1 MAITLTERPFRLG
14 FSKNESRY
22 IFTVT
27 NPASAGCAVQV
38 RLFYHTITSAS
49 APPVLITDIKLTPTP
64 DGNVAFYAQTYFES
78 ILKLQMPAAG
88 STTALAAT
96 NQHCYFWIEYRQVTD
111 LAPNN
116 AWIITERD
124 RKRIMMLGGIE
135 VQKYER
141 NNFFENYLIPD
152 KWWLTWLPTNRFVG
166 LDQEHYLSWFK
177 TITDAEDFVMK
188 VKVVYTD
195 ATEDNT
201 VELALPAGNNFVY
214 HLPTGVAQLG
224 LAALNPD
231 KTIHYYEVHIENVA
245 DGVQANPYR
254 FYIDY
259 DYYYKKFDWVYLNS
273 LGGLDAVRVKGR
285 YTRDIER
292 EVSSASTLNLINQIN
307 DPVKNSDTIDTGI
320 LLTKKWKGDVGFMN
334 SPDEQDGVADL
345 LPSTEVFEK
354 IDGRWLRIKLLTKTQ
369 PMGGSEDKKWS
380 FPVEFMYGWVND
392 IYTPDKKNF
401 GAGSN
406 TGEVYDATVSACAN
420 PTGLAVVF
428 NAEITGMAEM
438 KFSWTHP
445 GNIEAIIEVKE
456 DGTDTWVPYS
466 GDLTGLNEAYA
477 LFVADGRTMNWR
489 LKVKCPN
496 DDESAYVNGPD
507 FTLII
512 SGSACAVPFNLA
524 VNKGTPSGGLIPTTF
539 SWNHAS
545 AADFKLEYRAV
556 GAPSWT
562 LIDVIGA
569 TSHIVNLAD
578 DFTEYEWRVSAVCG
592 AGSISPAVNGINF
605 ISSSSVTC
613 EAPTGLLAEV
623 MSSTGTHKTIRF
635 SWSHGASLDYLLQW
649 ESLGGYTGT
658 ETPAVDYVDIEFPIS
673 YTIIYWQV
681 AAQCSVG
688 DYSSFSNGAPIYL

>member
-22 IFTVT
+22 QFTVT

-38 RLFYHTITSAS
+38 RLFYHTITSIS
-49 APPVLITDIKLTPTP
+49 APPILIADLKLYPTP
-64 DGNVAFYAQTYFES
+64 DGDVTFYAQTYFES
-78 ILKLQMPAAG
+78 ILKLHMPAAG
-88 STTALAAT
+88 STTVLKAAD
-96 NQHCYFWIEYRQVTD
+96 QHCYFWVEYRQVTD
-111 LAPNN
+111 LSPNN

-124 RKRIMMLGGIE
+124 RKRIMLLGGIE

-195 ATEDNT
+195 TTEDT
-201 VELALPAGNNFVY
+201 TTELALPAGNNYVY

-231 KTIHYYEVHIENVA
+231 KKIHYYEVHIENIV

-259 DYYYKKFDWVYLNS
+259 DYSYQKFDWVYLNS

-285 YTRDIER
+285 YTRDIDR
-292 EVSSASTLNLINQIN
+292 EVSSASTLNLIDQIN
-307 DPVKNSDTIDTGI
+307 DPVKKSDTIDTGI

-334 SPDEQDGVADL
+334 SPNEQDGVADL

-380 FPVEFMYGWVND
+380 FPVEFMYGWVNE
-392 IYTPDKKNF
+392 IYTPDKKHF

-406 TGEVYDATVSACAN
+406 AGEVYDATVSACPN
-420 PTGLAVVF
+420 PTGLAVTF
-428 NAEITGMAEM
+428 ESEITGMAEM

-445 GNIEAIIEVKE
+445 GNIEAIVEVKE
-456 DGTDTWVPYS
+456 DGTDTWVPYT

-477 LFVADGRTMNWR
+477 LFVADGRDMNWR

-496 DDESAYVNGPD
+496 DDYSAYVNGPD
-507 FTLII
+507 FTLIT
-512 SGSACAVPFNLA
+512 SGSACALPFDLS
-524 VNKGTPSGGLIPTTF
+524 VDKGTPSGGLIPTTF
-539 SWNHAS
+539 SWDHVS

-562 LIDVIGA
+562 LVDVIGA

-592 AGSISPAVNGINF
+592 VGSISPVVNGSNF
-605 ISSSSVTC
+605 ISSSAVTC
-613 EAPTGLLAEV
+613 EAPSDLLREVVDTVGLTKTVLFSWTHGAAFNYLLSWTARTGE
-623 MSSTGTHKTIRF
+623 TGTVSPTDDF
-635 SWSHGASLDYLLQW
+635 V
-649 ESLGGYTGT
+649 E
-658 ETPAVDYVDIEFPIS
+658 IEFPIA
-673 YTIIYWQV
+673 YERIFWEV
-681 AAQCSVG
+681 AAQCTAG
-688 DYSSFSNGAPIYL
+688 NYSSSTTGFPINL